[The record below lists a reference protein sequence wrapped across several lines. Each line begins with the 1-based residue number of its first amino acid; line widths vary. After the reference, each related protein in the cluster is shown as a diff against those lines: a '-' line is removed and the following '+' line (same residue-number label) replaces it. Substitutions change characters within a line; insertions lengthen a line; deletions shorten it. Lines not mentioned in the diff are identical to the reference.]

1 MLIKF
6 LSFVFSIL
14 LSAYLLPGVSVGI
27 WGAIWVAILLGI
39 INVTLKPF
47 LIFITL
53 PINILSLGLF
63 TFIINA
69 FLILL
74 LSTIVKGFEVS
85 GFGWAILFGILMSV
99 INYFLNKFID

>member
-6 LSFVFSIL
+6 LSLVFSIL
-14 LSAYLLPGVSVGI
+14 LSAYLLPGVTVSL
-27 WGAIWVAILLGI
+27 WAAIWVAILLGI
-39 INVTLKPF
+39 INITLKPF

-53 PINILSLGLF
+53 PINILTLGLF

-74 LSTIVKGFEVS
+74 LSSIVKGFDVA

-99 INYFLNKFID
+99 VNYFLNKIID